1 MAHIGGQPLNQ
12 VTLRTTFLAADQ
24 GHNGAI
30 DYRELQ
36 MALSTG
42 TWRPFNMETARMLVH
57 LFDRN
62 HDGTINFDEFSELY
76 RYVTDWSSAFRHF
89 DPNNGGHHRDPQ
101 HGHRAQGMQ
110 LHALGPL
117 QRVAAAPLRARGKGL
132 LRRVHPGLHVRQE
145 RLGRVP
151 ALRPPEGRRGQC
163 PLRGVPGHADP
174 WCSLS
179 TASRKNSDAIPPQRL
194 LKILAREIKHVQP

>member
-12 VTLRTTFLAADQ
+12 VTLRSTFLAADQ

-42 TWRPFNMETARMLVH
+42 TWRPFNMETAKMLVN

-76 RYVTDWSSAFRHF
+76 RYVTEWSSAFRHH
-89 DPNNGGHHRDPQ
+89 DPNNGGTIDP
-101 HGHRAQGMQ
+101 ANMIT
-110 LHALGPL
+110 ALKECNQTLSDRFYSLL
-117 QRVAAAPLRARGKGL
+117 QRRFVRGGKVYFDEFIQACMYIKSATDAF
-132 LRRVHPGLHVRQE
+132 RRYDRQKTGVVNVRFEEYLVMLIQ
-145 RLGRVP
+145 V
-151 ALRPPEGRRGQC
+151 
-163 PLRGVPGHADP
+163 
-174 WCSLS
+174 
-179 TASRKNSDAIPPQRL
+179 
-194 LKILAREIKHVQP
+194 LA